1 MNKIIPEKRIK
12 LIALI
17 AQIEFGDYNEE
28 SFDLKLIYQRWIEIL
43 FNNNNNNVK
52 RKFKYKMP
60 GVIFDKNDPILMEH
74 LPEIIFWHKKFSTL
88 RTNHCK
94 CLFIKE
100 ALEIDEIGVD
110 YFTVTSN
117 KKTVSVGIG
126 HRGISIHSNNETK
139 L

>member
-1 MNKIIPEKRIK
+1 M
-12 LIALI
+12 IALI

-28 SFDLKLIYQRWIEIL
+28 SFDLKLIYHRWIEIL
-43 FNNNNNNVK
+43 FKNSNGK
-52 RKFKYKMP
+52 RKSKYKMQNF
-60 GVIFDKNDPILMEH
+60 ILDKNDPILIDR
-74 LPEIIFWHKKFSTL
+74 LPEIIFWHKKFLTL

-100 ALEIDEIGVD
+100 ALEIEDLGVD

-117 KKTVSVGIG
+117 KKRVSVGIG
-126 HRGISIHSNNETK
+126 HRGIAIYSNKETK